1 MGHAGGVLFL
11 LGAIFRWKWGCDPQ
25 GENAWGFRSS
35 VYRHFDEMF
44 HGSIHEET
52 WRDITSNLNF
62 IVFSENLKSLVL
74 GRAINRDEISQYIS
88 EFYQEDCGEAG
99 NLSGKK

>member
-1 MGHAGGVLFL
+1 LFL